1 MLLTDCFEVSDSMSI
16 FILEDDVIQ
25 AQQMKRLVKEIC
37 QDHQIAYDFIEVT
50 SKSANIL
57 KKFH

>member
-1 MLLTDCFEVSDSMSI
+1 MSI

-25 AQQMKRLVKEIC
+25 AQQMERLVKEIC
-37 QDHQIAYDFIEVT
+37 EKHQLSYDFIEVT

-57 KKFH
+57 KKFR